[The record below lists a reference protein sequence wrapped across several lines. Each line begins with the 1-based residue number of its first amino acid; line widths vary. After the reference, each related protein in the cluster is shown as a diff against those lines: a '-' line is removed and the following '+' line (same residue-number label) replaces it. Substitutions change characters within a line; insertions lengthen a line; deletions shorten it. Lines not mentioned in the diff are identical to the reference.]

1 MSYCPDSLHVLIRF
15 GNAMSSRPEAK
26 NVKKMGSKIKG
37 CVQRVPAGRTRQGF
51 ALNIAAP
58 RTPDFEQKSFR
69 MRNPSEQNPQIVDRT
84 P

>member
-1 MSYCPDSLHVLIRF
+1 MFDRHELLLIVTTI
-15 GNAMSSRPEAK
+15 GNATSSRSEAR
-26 NVKKMGSKIKG
+26 NVKGMGSKIKG
-37 CVQRVPAGRTRQGF
+37 CVQRSPAGRIRQCF

-69 MRNPSEQNPQIVDRT
+69 MRNPSEQNSQIVDRT